1 MRTVTQS
8 TTQAKKMAR
17 SKHCANCGNAIA
29 DEAKMLDLKRGP
41 QSIYFHEDST
51 GCYEAMD
58 LYNYKTPMYIR
69 KVVRG

>member
-8 TTQAKKMAR
+8 TILVKKMAR
-17 SKHCANCGNAIA
+17 SKYCANCGNAIA
-29 DEAKMLDLKRGP
+29 DEMKMLELKRGP

-51 GCYEAMD
+51 GCYEAME

-69 KVVRG
+69 RVVRG